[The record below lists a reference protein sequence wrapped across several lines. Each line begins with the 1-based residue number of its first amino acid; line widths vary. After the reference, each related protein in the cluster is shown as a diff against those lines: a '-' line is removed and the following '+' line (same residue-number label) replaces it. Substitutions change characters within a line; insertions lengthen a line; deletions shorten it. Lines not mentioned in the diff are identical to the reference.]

1 MSIMAKVIKYFAVG
15 VLLGSFSFLS
25 VVLFSGRM
33 LVEPKAVLAL
43 FFFSGLIGLVS
54 MIFETDRFIFP
65 IKLLLHIIMT
75 LIIVGVMM
83 YSAGW
88 WTSIVNGH
96 ILSFMVTVVATYIA
110 VWVMLYLADVT
121 NTKKIN
127 AAIRKR
133 KSK

>member
-1 MSIMAKVIKYFAVG
+1 MAKVIKYFAVG

>member
-1 MSIMAKVIKYFAVG
+1 MAKVIKYFAVG

-25 VVLFSGRM
+25 IVLFGGGM